1 MTVQNEQL
9 FHCFTSQE
17 YKRRVLLFSFRLN
30 NYTKN
35 AAQGFVCAH
44 SLTNVVAKK
53 FTEESIYVS
62 FCVSQKCRDSLNSH
76 LSS

>member
-1 MTVQNEQL
+1 MTVKNEQL

-30 NYTKN
+30 NYTM
-35 AAQGFVCAH
+35 QHRVLFVAH

-53 FTEESIYVS
+53 VPEESIYVS

-76 LSS
+76 LS

>member
-1 MTVQNEQL
+1 MLKMQ
-9 FHCFTSQE
+9 H
-17 YKRRVLLFSFRLN
+17 RVL
-30 NYTKN
+30 
-35 AAQGFVCAH
+35 FVAH

-76 LSS
+76 LS

>member
-1 MTVQNEQL
+1 MQ
-9 FHCFTSQE
+9 H
-17 YKRRVLLFSFRLN
+17 RVL
-30 NYTKN
+30 
-35 AAQGFVCAH
+35 FVAH

-76 LSS
+76 LS

>member
-1 MTVQNEQL
+1 MTVKNEQL
-9 FHCFTSQE
+9 FHCFTSEE

-30 NYTKN
+30 NYTM
-35 AAQGFVCAH
+35 QHRVLFVAH

-53 FTEESIYVS
+53 VTEESIYVS

-76 LSS
+76 LS